1 MSGKGYIVVRSNT
14 LYMRIGI
21 DARAILNPEKSAP
34 SGVAHYVWH
43 LIKNILEIDSEN
55 QYVLFFDFKVRD
67 KDVKKFAKSNVKI
80 KFFPFSDYKKYMPGA
95 YSEILGLATYSRE
108 KLDLLHI
115 TSPLYRVPATYRGKV
130 VTTFYDFAPYRVPE
144 LFPKLS
150 TAKLKTLY
158 SFAAMKSDRIIAVSE
173 STKKDEMFFLGSKED
188 KISVIHNG
196 IDSRFFEPCA
206 VDRETV
212 KSDYK
217 IKDKYIL
224 FLGTLE
230 PRKNL
235 VRVIEAF
242 AKFKNNF
249 EGKFNYQLVVAG
261 KRGWLADEY
270 YQLVK
275 DLGLDDDVIFTGYV
289 GGDELKPLYTHAEFF
304 VMPSLYEG
312 FGQTVVEAMA
322 CGAPC
327 LVSRVASIPEVAG
340 EAAFYVDPHDTEGI
354 GKAMA
359 ELAGNKE
366 LRENLSAKGKEQAKK
381 FSWERCARETLEVYK
396 NV

>member
-1 MSGKGYIVVRSNT
+1 
-14 LYMRIGI
+14 MRIGI

-34 SGVAHYVWH
+34 SGVASYVWH
-43 LIKNILEIDSEN
+43 LIKNILEIDQEN

-67 KDVKKFAKSNVKI
+67 KDVKKFSRPNVKI

-108 KLDLLHI
+108 NLDLLHI

-150 TAKLKTLY
+150 TVKLKTLY
-158 SFAAMKSDRIIAVSE
+158 SFAARKSDHIIAVSK
-173 STKKDEMFFLGSKED
+173 STKKDEINFLGSRED
-188 KISVIHNG
+188 KISVIYNG
-196 IDSRFFEPCA
+196 IDSRFFEPCT
-206 VDRETV
+206 VDRETL
-212 KSDYK
+212 KNDYK
-217 IKDKYIL
+217 INDKYIL

-235 VRVIEAF
+235 VRVVEAF

-270 YQLVK
+270 FQLAK
-275 DLGLDDDVIFTGYV
+275 DLELGEDVIFTGYV
-289 GGDELKPLYTHAEFF
+289 GGDELQPLYTHAEFF

-312 FGQTVVEAMA
+312 FGQTIVEAMA

-327 LVSRVASIPEVAG
+327 LVSKVASIPEVAG
-340 EAAFYVDPHDTEGI
+340 EAAYYVDPNDTEGI
-354 GKAMA
+354 GRAMA
-359 ELAGNKE
+359 DLAGNRE
-366 LRENLSAKGKEQAKK
+366 LRESLGAKGKEQAKK
-381 FSWERCARETLEVYK
+381 FSWEKCARETLEVYK

>member
-1 MSGKGYIVVRSNT
+1 
-14 LYMRIGI
+14 MRIGI

-34 SGVAHYVWH
+34 SGVASYVWH
-43 LIKNILEIDSEN
+43 LIKNILEIDQEN

-67 KDVKKFAKSNVKI
+67 KDVKRFSRPNVKI

-108 KLDLLHI
+108 NLDLLHI

-130 VTTFYDFAPYRVPE
+130 VTTFYDFASYRVPE

-158 SFAAMKSDRIIAVSE
+158 SFAARKSDHIITVSE
-173 STKKDEMFFLGSKED
+173 STKKDEIIFLGSRED
-188 KISVIHNG
+188 KISVIYNG

-206 VDRETV
+206 IDRETL

-217 IKDKYIL
+217 INDKYIL

-235 VRVIEAF
+235 VRVFEAF

-249 EGKFNYQLVVAG
+249 AGKFNYQLVVAG

-270 YQLVK
+270 FQLAK
-275 DLGLDDDVIFTGYV
+275 DLGLDEDVIFTGYV

-312 FGQTVVEAMA
+312 FGQTIVEAMA
-322 CGAPC
+322 CGTPC
-327 LVSRVASIPEVAG
+327 LVSKVASIPEVAG
-340 EAAFYVDPHDTEGI
+340 ESAYYVDPNDTEGI
-354 GKAMA
+354 GRAMA

-366 LRENLSAKGKEQAKK
+366 ICEKLSVAGREQAKK
-381 FSWERCARETLEVYK
+381 FSWEKCARETLEVYK